1 MKLIFIIGMITVIFA
16 SLIGCGT
23 DTGTIQASLDQEF
36 TIPIDHTAII
46 NQENL
51 SIKFDKVTADSRCP
65 KGAVCI
71 WAGEARCQTYFSINN
86 SAMAPVAVELVD
98 QGGQIDG
105 YSQTTWSSNA
115 VTYKINFRL
124 DPYPEAGKKTSNSD
138 YRLIMLIAK
147 AS

>member
-1 MKLIFIIGMITVIFA
+1 MKIIFIIGIMMVIFT

-23 DTGTIQASLDQEF
+23 GAGTIQASLDQEF
-36 TIPIDHTAII
+36 TIPIDHTATI
-46 NQENL
+46 NKENL

-86 SAMAPVAVELVD
+86 SSIAPAAVELVD

-105 YSQTTWSSNA
+105 YSQTTWSSNT

-124 DPYPEAGKKTSNSD
+124 DPYPEAGKKTSNSE
-138 YRLIMLIAK
+138 YKLIMLINK